1 MATRSSALA
10 AMTTLDASLET
21 ISSELAKMGA
31 YRNRL
36 EASLGNLTRQAIY
49 TEQAIG
55 RIIDADFAAE
65 MAKLTKQQILSQAA
79 NAVLYGTYMSKRNL
93 TQLLG

>member
-1 MATRSSALA
+1 
-10 AMTTLDASLET
+10 
-21 ISSELAKMGA
+21 MGA
-31 YRNRL
+31 YRNRI
-36 EASLGNLTRQAIY
+36 EASVSNLTRQSMS

-65 MAKLTKQQILSQAA
+65 MTKLTKQQILSQAA
-79 NAVLYGTYMSKRNL
+79 NAVLYGTYMSKRTL